1 MIGDM
6 YLAWSSDEETLKK
19 GEYGGVVTTLLKFAL
34 ENKIVDAVL
43 TVKKMDGNRYD
54 GVLTL
59 ITNPEEVIECA
70 GALHCAPLN
79 IARALKEY
87 LDGSKDMRIA
97 VTCKPC
103 DARAIIELVKR
114 EQINIENLVLIGLNC
129 TGTLLPRVA
138 RRMFEEIYEVNPDDV
153 VREDIDEGKLIIE
166 LRDGTRKEK
175 DLDSL
180 EEAGYGRRENCR
192 RCEISI
198 PRMADLACGKWGTMG
213 KKATFIEVC
222 TEKGSQLLDEAIKA
236 GYLQVETPTR
246 EALDERSR
254 KEKEALDRSKKWQE
268 KNFNELKGLNYEERL
283 NYWFNHFDRCI
294 KCFSC
299 RDACPICYCV
309 ECRLEVDRN
318 FIPGG
323 ELPPDKLFHLTRL
336 AHVGDSCVNCGQCQD
351 ACPMEIPISKLFHM
365 LNKEL
370 SPLFEYVPG
379 RAADQLPPLT
389 VVTDEELRVDEPYL
403 FLKKEST

>member
-1 MIGDM
+1 
-6 YLAWSSDEETLKK
+6 
-19 GEYGGVVTTLLKFAL
+19 
-34 ENKIVDAVL
+34 
-43 TVKKMDGNRYD
+43 
-54 GVLTL
+54 
-59 ITNPEEVIECA
+59 
-70 GALHCAPLN
+70 
-79 IARALKEY
+79 
-87 LDGSKDMRIA
+87 DGSKDMRIA

-103 DARAIIELVKR
+103 DARAIVELVKR

-198 PRMADLACGKWGTMG
+198 PRMADLACGKWGNMG
-213 KKATFIEVC
+213 KKATLVEVC

-254 KEKEALDRSKKWQE
+254 KEREALDRSKKWQE

-318 FIPGG
+318 LIPGG

-351 ACPMEIPISKLFHM
+351 VCPMEIPISKLFHM

-379 RAADQLPPLT
+379 RAADQSPPLT

-403 FLKKEST
+403 FLKKGST